1 MFAFR
6 RRDTV
11 SGQLN
16 ARRSNCQA
24 ESTAPTVGGAPTG
37 QMLSES
43 AVVIPGNHRDMS
55 SSVNRRL
62 LDPVRIIETSAQLHR
77 RISERFPASGLSR
90 LAAELNQVAQES
102 AVRAAEFNRP
112 NMPLRIGIGGLVCGI
127 VAFLVTSV
135 FSAGHTEHL
144 FEDLI
149 NFVQFLEAAISGSVF
164 IGAAILFLITL
175 EMRLKRNRALRAI
188 RELRAIAHIV
198 DMHQL
203 TKDPER
209 MIRGPSTPSSPVR
222 AMSPFQLSRYLD
234 YCIELLAVTGKVG
247 ALYVQNFP
255 DSEALAAV
263 EQVETLTT
271 GLSRS
276 IWQKMM
282 ILDQMPWSEDAP
294 ESRYTPEPFV
304 TMLPPPAETKSS

>member
-1 MFAFR
+1 M
-6 RRDTV
+6 
-11 SGQLN
+11 
-16 ARRSNCQA
+16 
-24 ESTAPTVGGAPTG
+24 P
-37 QMLSES
+37 
-43 AVVIPGNHRDMS
+43 

-62 LDPVRIIETSAQLHR
+62 LDPERIIETSAQLQR
-77 RISERFPASGLSR
+77 RIAERFPASGLSR
-90 LAAELNQVAQES
+90 LAAELNQVARES
-102 AVRAAEFNRP
+102 ALRAEEFNRP
-112 NMPLRIGIGGLVCGI
+112 NIPLRIGIGVLVCAI
-127 VAFLVTSV
+127 IAFLITSI
-135 FSAGHTEHL
+135 FSAGHTENL
-144 FEDLI
+144 YSDLI

-164 IGAAILFLITL
+164 IGAAILFLVTL
-175 EMRLKRNRALRAI
+175 EMRMKRARALRDI
-188 RELRAIAHIV
+188 REFRAIAHIV

-203 TKDPER
+203 TKDPELLF
-209 MIRGPSTPSSPVR
+209 RGPSTPSSPVR

-282 ILDQMPWSEDAP
+282 ILDQLPPSADAQQ
-294 ESRYTPEPFV
+294 SRYAPEPFI
-304 TMLPPPAETKSS
+304 TGTPSPDPKPQS

>member
-1 MFAFR
+1 M
-6 RRDTV
+6 
-11 SGQLN
+11 
-16 ARRSNCQA
+16 
-24 ESTAPTVGGAPTG
+24 
-37 QMLSES
+37 
-43 AVVIPGNHRDMS
+43 MS
-55 SSVNRRL
+55 SQNRRL
-62 LDPVRIIETSAQLHR
+62 LDPVRIIETSAQLQR
-77 RISERFPASGLSR
+77 RIAERFPDSGLSK
-90 LAAELNQVAQES
+90 LAIELNQVARES
-102 AVRAAEFNRP
+102 ALRAEEFNRP
-112 NMPLRIGIGGLVCGI
+112 NIPLRIGIATLVCAI
-127 VAFLVTSV
+127 IAFLVTSV
-135 FSAGHTEHL
+135 ISAGHTENL
-144 FEDLI
+144 FDDLV

-164 IGAAILFLITL
+164 IGAAILFLATL
-175 EMRLKRNRALRAI
+175 EMRLKRARALRAI

-209 MIRGPSTPSSPVR
+209 LIRGPSTPSSPVR

-282 ILDQMPWSEDAP
+282 ILEQMPASDVLP
-294 ESRYTPEPFV
+294 EPRFVPEPFV
-304 TMLPPPAETKSS
+304 TMLSPKTGPNTKPPTA

>member
-1 MFAFR
+1 
-6 RRDTV
+6 
-11 SGQLN
+11 
-16 ARRSNCQA
+16 
-24 ESTAPTVGGAPTG
+24 
-37 QMLSES
+37 MLS
-43 AVVIPGNHRDMS
+43 PT
-55 SSVNRRL
+55 NRRL
-62 LDPVRIIETSAQLHR
+62 LDPALIIETSAQLQR
-77 RISERFPASGLSR
+77 RIAERFPASGLSR
-90 LAAELNQVAQES
+90 LAAELHQVAKES
-102 AVRAAEFNRP
+102 ALRAEEFNRP
-112 NMPLRIGIGGLVCGI
+112 NIPLRIGIGVLVCGI

-135 FSAGHTEHL
+135 ISAGHTDSL
-144 FEDLI
+144 FENLM

-164 IGAAILFLITL
+164 IGAAILFLVTL
-175 EMRLKRNRALRAI
+175 EMRLKRARALRAI

-209 MIRGPSTPSSPVR
+209 LIRGPSTPSSPIR

-282 ILDQMPWSEDAP
+282 ILDQMPTTEASS
-294 ESRYTPEPFV
+294 ESRFTPEPYV
-304 TMLPPPAETKSS
+304 SMLPAPPTPL